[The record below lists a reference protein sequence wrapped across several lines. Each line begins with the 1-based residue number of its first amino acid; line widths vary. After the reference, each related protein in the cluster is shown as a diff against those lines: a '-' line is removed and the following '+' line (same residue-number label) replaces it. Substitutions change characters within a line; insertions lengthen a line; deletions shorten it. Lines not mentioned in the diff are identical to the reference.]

1 MKINRHEIRQY
12 YENLI
17 DDIENEDVRE
27 KLLDDLEEID
37 DLLLLLESNIEKELE
52 NQESDYLPSQ
62 NEMWDE
68 FEYDRKG
75 IML

>member
-1 MKINRHEIRQY
+1 MKINRNTIKQY

-17 DDIENEDVRE
+17 DDIEDEETRE

-37 DLLLLLESNIEKELE
+37 DLLLLLESSIENELE

-68 FEYDRKG
+68 FEYDRKE
-75 IML
+75 ILL

>member
-1 MKINRHEIRQY
+1 MKINRYEIRQY

-27 KLLDDLEEID
+27 NLLDNLEEID

-68 FEYDRKG
+68 FEYGRKE

>member
-1 MKINRHEIRQY
+1 MQINRNEIRRY
-12 YENLI
+12 YENII

-27 KLLDDLEEID
+27 NLLDNLEEID

-52 NQESDYLPSQ
+52 NQESDYLPSP
-62 NEMWDE
+62 NEMWNE
-68 FEYDRKG
+68 FEYGRKE

>member
-1 MKINRHEIRQY
+1 MKISRKEIKNF

-17 DDIENEDVRE
+17 DDIEDDTIKD

-37 DLLLLLESNIEKELE
+37 DLLLLLESNIESELD
-52 NQESDYLPSQ
+52 NQENDYLPSQ

-68 FEYDRKG
+68 FEYDRKE